1 MIFPE
6 NSERKNIQTI
16 ANYIK
21 KKKKKKE
28 NKNSNP
34 IIKDKRNGIK
44 NKR

>member
-21 KKKKKKE
+21 NKKKKKK
-28 NKNSNP
+28 K
-34 IIKDKRNGIK
+34 KTRTQTQL
-44 NKR
+44 